1 MRCSVASEVRASA
14 LAVPLALPSE
24 LVADASA
31 ALLASGANAGTRD
44 GDGEVDEVDD
54 WDDCRCKLDLCLRDA
69 GGPGCAQPSLA
80 SLQQPIRKYHLT
92 SPKLASNC

>member
-1 MRCSVASEVRASA
+1 MRASA
-14 LAVPLALPSE
+14 LALPLALPSE

-54 WDDCRCKLDLCLRDA
+54 CDDCRCKLDLCLRDV
-69 GGPGCAQPSLA
+69 GCAHPSLA
-80 SLQQPIRKYHLT
+80 ALQQPNRKYHLT
-92 SPKLASNC
+92 